1 MLDTVTA
8 TLARIEAA
16 QRRAEAVAV
25 PPRGTALDFLRA
37 IYHNDE
43 LPLRTRMAAATA
55 ALPFETPK
63 LSATAF
69 VPMGEGF
76 ARRLEQAVARS
87 RTTIIEHRPRTALA
101 PEILEPSR
109 R

>member
-8 TLARIEAA
+8 TLARIEEA
-16 QRRAEAVAV
+16 QRRAEAVVV
-25 PPRGTALDFLRA
+25 PPSGTALDFLRA

-63 LSATAF
+63 LSATAY

-76 ARRLEQAVARS
+76 AKRLEKAVERS
-87 RTTIIEHRPRTALA
+87 RMKLIEHASA
-101 PEILEPSR
+101 PMDD
-109 R
+109 